1 VIEDSHLD
9 NDVIIGPSAHL
20 RPGSRLGAGVKIGNY
35 VEIKNSTLGAGAK
48 AAHLGYIGDADVGAG
63 VNFSCGAI
71 VVNYDGYKKTRSTIG
86 EGAFIGCNS
95 NLVSPVEIAPHGF
108 VAAGST
114 ITKDVP
120 SDALAVARN
129 KQRNIE
135 GWVARKEGRAPA
147 RKPST
152 AGAGTDASSE
162 ESSPKPAKK
171 RPAKKSAKK
180 KPAKKKAGKKKAAK
194 KKAASK
200 KSSTKTKAAATRKA
214 APKRARRS

>member
-1 VIEDSHLD
+1 M
-9 NDVIIGPSAHL
+9 
-20 RPGSRLGAGVKIGNY
+20 
-35 VEIKNSTLGAGAK
+35 
-48 AAHLGYIGDADVGAG
+48 
-63 VNFSCGAI
+63 
-71 VVNYDGYKKTRSTIG
+71 VNYDGYKKTRSTIG

-147 RKPST
+147 RMPSK
-152 AGAGTDASSE
+152 AGAGTAASSE
-162 ESSPKPAKK
+162 ESSPNKSAKK
-171 RPAKKSAKK
+171 RPVKKSAKK
-180 KPAKKKAGKKKAAK
+180 KPAEKKAGKKKAAK